1 MAGMALT
8 PGRAAGP
15 PVGRTK
21 AAPDPP
27 LADAEAALPVTLL
40 DEPTFMFLTPLI
52 TGLIPTLTCLLC
64 RMVNAGQ
71 ILPQTMPAQLSTYCF

>member
-1 MAGMALT
+1 MPGMALI

-21 AAPDPP
+21 AAPDPL
-27 LADAEAALPVTLL
+27 LAGAEAALPVTLL
-40 DEPTFMFLTPLI
+40 DEPTFMFLTPLL
-52 TGLIPTLTCLLC
+52 TGLSLTLTCLLC

-71 ILPQTMPAQLSTYCF
+71 ILPQAMPERLSKHCF